1 MQDKILELE
10 RKITEDKKLLND
22 MSKTVY
28 EGYAYNADFI
38 KAKLNN
44 MQSDIEYME
53 QQMII
58 LKRDVE
64 AGVNLQ
70 AQKVQVH
77 QINLQNE
84 RVVLQTQGVVPPTLK
99 QEQNVADIN
108 IGWQGQ
114 HMYSGGQQQ
123 VQDSMYVQQYQP
135 VTPPPK
141 PKDMEAAVGKTIM
154 GIAASVL
161 IFISFILFAML
172 IIPQLTD
179 GIRLVLM
186 YAVSIGIT
194 TFGLLKLN
202 KARDSVLFLSVS
214 ACGVGSIFISL
225 FLSNVYFNVINEL
238 VLYILLLGWAVGV
251 CVLSKLRSEVFS
263 IIGHIGILVSVLFG
277 TIFCAEGGDINKMV
291 VISIYF
297 IVGSFIFYF
306 THNSNE
312 KNYVINSIFNLLCVF
327 ILYSGIQTAHWDYQI
342 EDIQA
347 PGIFTVAFG
356 VLMAYSIFKLILP
369 IFWSG
374 LDSETNRFTLLQK
387 YADAT
392 GMISSGYYFAFSLLV
407 DGLVNDDLV
416 FYVITIIL
424 APIYLVIIEYVRRN
438 YTETAGIN
446 VLYAFLTLM
455 MTFSV
460 YNISGVEMVFGVSL
474 IAIPYILYGFIK
486 NKRIF
491 KYLATFL
498 VLLFVVNEGTNL
510 AITIILGMVIL
521 GGMMYFILTKKEQ
534 YNQVLKNIV
543 LVLSVIFVICTM
555 NRIYYDLDVESV
567 VVSCI
572 EFIVLAVI
580 AGFAAKTKYI
590 QNPIT
595 DVVEPGTKTFVDII
609 IACLMFAGM
618 SRISNVNDD
627 YLLPHII
634 YIIVT
639 IALFMLNVSEQ
650 LKDEERKMYGPYVGL
665 KFTVLM
671 VVILSSFNAENFL
684 ISIFCFLFAILS
696 VTVGFI
702 VKHKGLRIYGLIL
715 SLISVV
721 KLVMIDIT
729 YDNTLGHALSFF
741 ISGVLCFVISAIYT
755 HVEKKMQDGK

>member
-64 AGVNLQ
+64 AGVNTQ
-70 AQKVQVH
+70 VQKSTQPVVSTEQIQVH
-77 QINLQNE
+77 QMSPVIH
-84 RVVLQTQGVVPPTLK
+84 QTPQQGDMST
-99 QEQNVADIN
+99 
-108 IGWQGQ
+108 GWQGQ
-114 HMYSGGQQQ
+114 NMSAIGQQQ

-135 VTPPPK
+135 ITPPPK

-202 KARDSVLFLSVS
+202 KTRDSVLFLSVS

-225 FLSNVYFNVINEL
+225 FLSNIYFHVINEF
-238 VLYILLLGWAVGV
+238 VLYILLLCWAAGV

-263 IIGHIGILVSVLFG
+263 IIGHIGILVSVFFG

-297 IVGSFIFYF
+297 IVGSLIFYF
-306 THNSNE
+306 THNSNQ
-312 KNYVINSIFNLLCVF
+312 KNYIINSIFNLICVY
-327 ILYSGIQTAHWDYQI
+327 ILYAGIQSVHWDYQV
-342 EDIQA
+342 DDLDA
-347 PGIFTVAFG
+347 PGIYFVAFG
-356 VLMAYSIFKLILP
+356 ILMTYSIFKLILP
-369 IFWSG
+369 VFWSG
-374 LDSETNRFTLLQK
+374 LDKETSRFTLLQK

-392 GMISSGYYFAFSLLV
+392 GMISAGYYFAFSLLL
-407 DGLVNDDLV
+407 DGLVSDELMV
-416 FYVITIIL
+416 FVIMLIT
-424 APIYLVIIEYVRRN
+424 APVYLFIIEYVRRN
-438 YTETAGIN
+438 YTEAAGIN
-446 VLYAFLTLM
+446 VLYSFLTLM
-455 MTFSV
+455 MIFSV
-460 YNISGVEMVFGVSL
+460 YNLSGVEIVFGVSI
-474 IAIPYILYGFIK
+474 IAIPYIIYGFVK

-491 KYLATFL
+491 KYLAIFL
-498 VLLFVVNEGTNL
+498 MFLFVVNEGTNL
-510 AITIILGMVIL
+510 AMTIILGLIML
-521 GGMMYFILTKKEQ
+521 GGTMYFILTKKEQ
-534 YNQVLKNIV
+534 YKQVLKNIV
-543 LVLSVIFVICTM
+543 LVLSLIFVICIM

-567 VVSCI
+567 TTSCI
-572 EFIVLAVI
+572 EFIILSVI
-580 AGFAAKTKYI
+580 AGVAAKTKYI

-595 DVVEPGTKTFVDII
+595 GVVEKETKIFVDII

-618 SRISNVNDD
+618 GGISSAGED

-634 YIIVT
+634 YIIIT
-639 IALFMLNVSEQ
+639 IALFMLNASEQ

-755 HVEKKMQDGK
+755 HVEKKMQDGEQTS